1 MDDTRAITY
10 KKTGAYEYP
19 YLAIP
24 KEYLPEKTRRV
35 RLTETENRFIAEAV
49 VQEPP

>member
-10 KKTGAYEYP
+10 KKTGAYAYP
-19 YLAIP
+19 YLCIP

-35 RLTETENRFIAEAV
+35 RLTRTTNGFIAEAV
-49 VQEPP
+49 Q